1 MAAVAWSTVLA
12 FLSPEWIEAL
22 DAAARA
28 DGALAQ
34 AAAEVDLVVE
44 QRITAHR
51 STARP
56 TDDPPTTASPRPD
69 DSSDDPSDEIAHAG
83 ADAGGGSGED
93 VVYHL
98 VLDRGQVAVRT
109 GPAEAPTVRFTQDR
123 ATAWGIATGTISAQA
138 AFMTGRLQV
147 GGDLR
152 SLLDDRLGTALQDVF
167 ATVRST
173 TTFDGSPTGS
183 QATGDAPPATVAPV
197 DPGASDGA

>member
-1 MAAVAWSTVLA
+1 MWQGAEGRREGAGRRTVAWSTVVA

-28 DGALAQ
+28 DGALAE

-44 QRITAHR
+44 QRVAAPA
-51 STARP
+51 STTGA
-56 TDDPPTTASPRPD
+56 ASG
-69 DSSDDPSDEIAHAG
+69 E
-83 ADAGGGSGED
+83 DASGED

-98 VLDRGQVAVRT
+98 VLDRGRVAVRP

-123 ATAWGIATGTISAQA
+123 ATAWGVATGTISAQA

-152 SLLDDRLGTALQDVF
+152 SLLDDRLGTALHDVF
-167 ATVRST
+167 AAVRST
-173 TTFDGSPTGS
+173 TTVNGSPTDPPAPVEPG
-183 QATGDAPPATVAPV
+183 TGDDA
-197 DPGASDGA
+197 